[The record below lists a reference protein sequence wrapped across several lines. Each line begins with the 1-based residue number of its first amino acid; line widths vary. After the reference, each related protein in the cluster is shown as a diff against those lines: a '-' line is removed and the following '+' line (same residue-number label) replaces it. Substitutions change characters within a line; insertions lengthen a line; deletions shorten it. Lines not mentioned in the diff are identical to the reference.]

1 VATENRRSVLVTY
14 RDCRLFLQG
23 ILKLGGTDGRFVKPG
38 AAVRAAEFDQGRK
51 IAVAELIEGCLARGW
66 IEATGKGVTVT
77 EKGHYAIK
85 L

>member
-1 VATENRRSVLVTY
+1 VATENRRPVLATY
-14 RDCRLFLQG
+14 RDCRVFLQG

-38 AAVRAAEFDQGRK
+38 AAVRTSEFDQGRK

>member
-1 VATENRRSVLVTY
+1 MATENRRPVLVTY

-23 ILKLGGTDGRFVKPG
+23 IVKLGGTNGRFVKPG
-38 AAVRAAEFDQGRK
+38 VAVRAAEFDQGRK

-77 EKGHYAIK
+77 EKGLYAAQ